1 MKEVINKLEDLSKPK
16 LFGLIAGSFLLVGGL
31 FWFIFLKAI
40 YEEKSTLSG
49 EISNLKNEILKEE
62 NISKNLKLYKKEFGE
77 LEKKLELVML
87 ELPDKK
93 EIENFLESISL
104 LATDNGLEVIKF
116 APRSTTIKDFYAEVP
131 ANIEL
136 QGTFHQVATF
146 FDEVAH
152 LPRII
157 NIKNI
162 SASIV
167 KELNKDVI
175 IRVICRAV
183 TFRYLDEEEQ
193 ELVRKRKKKRKKRKR
208 R

>member
-1 MKEVINKLEDLSKPK
+1 MREIINKLQDLSKPQ
-16 LFGLIAGSFLLVGGL
+16 LYGIVFGSFLFVGVL
-31 FWFIFLKAI
+31 FWFIFLKGI
-40 YEEKSTLSG
+40 YEEKVELTEEVSRL
-49 EISNLKNEILKEE
+49 ENEILKEE
-62 NISKNLKLYKKEFGE
+62 NISKNLKLYTKEYEE

-116 APRSTTIKDFYAEVP
+116 APRSSTIKDFYAEVP
-131 ANIEL
+131 ADLEL
-136 QGTFHQVATF
+136 QGTYHQVATF

-157 NIKNI
+157 NIKDI

-167 KELNKDVI
+167 KELNKDVV

-183 TFRYLDEEEQ
+183 TFRYLDEAEQ
-193 ELVRKRKKKRKKRKR
+193 ELVRKRKKKKKKKRKR
-208 R
+208 